1 MHYCGMMFVK
11 VVCFLFFLFP
21 YIACRLCGK
30 GWISRTLQI
39 RGSRREYNFL
49 EMDEPSGLPLLKM

>member
-11 VVCFLFFLFP
+11 VVCFLFFLLP
-21 YIACRLCGK
+21 YLACSLCGK
-30 GWISRTLQI
+30 GSISRTLQI
-39 RGSRREYNFL
+39 RGSRRGYNFL